1 MSKSRNSERDY
12 KYSSLRTGEFDEEGN
27 NPTGSLIFADKRLR
41 DQDASLESLEK
52 TVSRLGE
59 LSLTISNEIDSQNR
73 MLTSLE
79 MDVEHDIENTSSL
92 TKKAKEL
99 VEKSGGTK
107 MMCIIV
113 VLIVVLI
120 ILVFLVIYS

>member
-1 MSKSRNSERDY
+1 
-12 KYSSLRTGEFDEEGN
+12 LRTGEFDEEGN